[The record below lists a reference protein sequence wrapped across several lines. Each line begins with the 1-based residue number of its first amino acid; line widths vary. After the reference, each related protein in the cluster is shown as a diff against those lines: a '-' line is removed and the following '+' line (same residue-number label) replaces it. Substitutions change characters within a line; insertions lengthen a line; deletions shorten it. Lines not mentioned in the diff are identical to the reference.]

1 MVREITKSYY
11 LLLAIPIFVAIM
23 AIIATAKELLMAV
36 IFSALMVF
44 LALITDMK
52 PVITMNIDLPRTRV
66 FAGDEVEARV
76 RVRVKGGLGLVSIA
90 TPPASYGDSR
100 RYKEGFD
107 VVNGKAAQI
116 VFKGFSDV
124 EREFKFKVKALK
136 RGVYD
141 FGRIRYT
148 YHHLFGL
155 RIIEDEVND
164 DIKLVVMPRYRI
176 IRRGVGKIKPS
187 TVTPRVTPNRLGPH
201 STDFMDIREYVPGDP
216 FKFINWKATARSI
229 EGKLMVNNYEREGL
243 RNVVFLIDL
252 GPWMRLGYPHENPL
266 EFGTSLVLS
275 LTKVLLRYGYNV
287 GLWTIPPSDVY
298 VMPSSGQTQFYRVL
312 STLLRIEYV
321 EEPRYEFADPA
332 LLRVIMET
340 KPILIIITN
349 MASKDVVNALRKS
362 LCVGPGNRC
371 RLLGRALVID
381 VSHGSIVMGE
391 KLGDY
396 EITTCIGR
404 IGTRARLYKALPKG
418 MLVVPWDPGCENVGL
433 AVARLMPR
441 VRWLS

>member
-66 FAGDEVEARV
+66 FAGGDEVEARV

-116 VFKGFSDV
+116 VFKGGFSDV

-136 RGVYD
+136 RGGVYD

-155 RIIEDEVND
+155 RIIEDES
-164 DIKLVVMPRYRI
+164 MM
-176 IRRGVGKIKPS
+176 
-187 TVTPRVTPNRLGPH
+187 T
-201 STDFMDIREYVPGDP
+201 
-216 FKFINWKATARSI
+216 
-229 EGKLMVNNYEREGL
+229 
-243 RNVVFLIDL
+243 
-252 GPWMRLGYPHENPL
+252 
-266 EFGTSLVLS
+266 LS
-275 LTKVLLRYGYNV
+275 
-287 GLWTIPPSDVY
+287 
-298 VMPSSGQTQFYRVL
+298 
-312 STLLRIEYV
+312 
-321 EEPRYEFADPA
+321 
-332 LLRVIMET
+332 
-340 KPILIIITN
+340 
-349 MASKDVVNALRKS
+349 
-362 LCVGPGNRC
+362 
-371 RLLGRALVID
+371 
-381 VSHGSIVMGE
+381 
-391 KLGDY
+391 
-396 EITTCIGR
+396 
-404 IGTRARLYKALPKG
+404 
-418 MLVVPWDPGCENVGL
+418 
-433 AVARLMPR
+433 
-441 VRWLS
+441 